1 MSGDKQ
7 TTFHVFS
14 CLKFLFFGSKSI
26 FNWCNANLLDP
37 PHTVGPYAVIYNQ
50 ATFSF
55 PVPCHWIEMSYLG
68 QIYFMHFFLL
78 FQEVAVHSV
87 LSSKLTKC
95 RQLQLAESFSSMIEW
110 RLPWTLLLD
119 NNIFS
124 KKWGETS
131 CRLLFQTENRS
142 SRKLENLL
150 TFFACLGSTWNLRFF
165 CFHPC

>member
-1 MSGDKQ
+1 ML
-7 TTFHVFS
+7 TFQILYLS
-14 CLKFLFFGSKSI
+14 
-26 FNWCNANLLDP
+26 
-37 PHTVGPYAVIYNQ
+37 HTVGPYAVIHNQ
-50 ATFSF
+50 ANFSF
-55 PVPCHWIEMSYLG
+55 PVHCQTLNRNVIFRPNTLL
-68 QIYFMHFFLL
+68 YFMHFFLL

-131 CRLLFQTENRS
+131 CRLTLFQTENR